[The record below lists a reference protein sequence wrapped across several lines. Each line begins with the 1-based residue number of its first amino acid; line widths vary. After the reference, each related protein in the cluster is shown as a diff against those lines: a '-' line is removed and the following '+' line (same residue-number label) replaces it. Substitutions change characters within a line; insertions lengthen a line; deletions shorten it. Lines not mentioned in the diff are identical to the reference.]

1 MVPSFFSGKTTPGL
15 KPRSGDVTH
24 FELYA
29 YDQTTAYSND
39 AVEVSVDPLPAHA

>member
-1 MVPSFFSGKTTPGL
+1 MHPRGTARRAVAVPLFF
-15 KPRSGDVTH
+15 TH